1 MKADTGDWHG
11 HRSRRLLPFCLFYFY
26 LVYLGWAVL
35 AAIPVTAFGGEADNA
50 AGADS
55 GLFARVG
62 DRVITRQEYEQQ
74 VRQAFR
80 QRFYHGRPP
89 EDELDAVRQ
98 QVGDDLITRVLLL
111 QEAERRGL
119 SPDKAA
125 VQKTLD
131 SYDQRYAA
139 SPNWQARRETLLA
152 PLKTRLQE
160 DDVLAQLEQSVR
172 RVVPPSRK
180 QVEAFY
186 AAHPDKFTEPAR
198 QRVSV
203 ILLRV
208 DPSAPKSAWEDAR
221 AEAQGLVMRLRRG
234 ADFAELARIHSGDS
248 SAEQGGDMGYL
259 HQGMLTEGAQTVVD
273 GLDVG
278 VVSDPVR
285 VLEGMAIFRVEDRQP
300 SRLRAFD
307 DVQSRARELWLRE
320 QADQAWTAL
329 KAQLRKGVPIQ
340 IYSAATPARP
350 HKPE

>member
-1 MKADTGDWHG
+1 MKAYAEDWHG
-11 HRSRRLLPFCLFYFY
+11 YRSKWLVPFS
-26 LVYLGWAVL
+26 LVCLGWVVL
-35 AAIPVTAFGGEADNA
+35 AAMPLAAVGGEADTA
-50 AGADS
+50 ADAES
-55 GLFARVG
+55 ALFARVG
-62 DRVITRQEYEQQ
+62 DQVITRQEYEQH

-80 QRFYHGRPP
+80 QHFYHGRPP
-89 EDELDAVRQ
+89 EDELEAVRQ
-98 QVGDDLITRVLLL
+98 QVGDDLVTRVLLL
-111 QEAERRGL
+111 QEAQRRGL

-139 SPNWQARRETLLA
+139 SPNWQSQRETLLA
-152 PLKTRLQE
+152 SLKTRLQE
-160 DDVLAQLEQSVR
+160 DDVLAQFEQSVR
-172 RVVPPSRK
+172 RVAPPSREQIK
-180 QVEAFY
+180 AFY
-186 AAHPDKFTEPAR
+186 AANPDKFTEPAR

-221 AEAQGLVMRLRRG
+221 VEAQGLVMRLRRG
-234 ADFAELARIHSGDS
+234 ADFAELARIHSGDRS
-248 SAEQGGDMGYL
+248 SEQGGDMGYL
-259 HQGMLTEGAQTVVD
+259 HEGMLTEGAQTVVD

-300 SRLRAFD
+300 SRLRALD
-307 DVQSRARELWLRE
+307 DVQSRARELWLRD
-320 QADQAWTAL
+320 QGDQAWMAL

-340 IYSAATPARP
+340 IYSAATPVKP

>member
-1 MKADTGDWHG
+1 MQTYTGDWHG
-11 HRSRRLLPFCLFYFY
+11 YRSRWRVPFR
-26 LVYLGWAVL
+26 LVYLGWVVL
-35 AAIPVTAFGGEADNA
+35 AAMPFAALGGEAGTA
-50 AGADS
+50 AGAES

-62 DRVITRQEYEQQ
+62 DQVITRQEYEQA
-74 VRQAFR
+74 VGQAFR

-98 QVGDDLITRVLLL
+98 QVGEDLITRMLLL

-125 VQKTLD
+125 VQTTLD
-131 SYDQRYAA
+131 SYDRRYAA
-139 SPNWQARRETLLA
+139 SPNWQSRREALLA
-152 PLKTRLQE
+152 SLKTRLQE

-172 RVVPPSRK
+172 RVVPPRREEL
-180 QVEAFY
+180 EAFY
-186 AAHPDKFTEPAR
+186 AANPDKFTEPAR

-208 DPSAPKSAWEDAR
+208 DPSAPKSAWDDAR
-221 AEAQGLVMRLRRG
+221 VEAQGLVTRLGRG

-273 GLDVG
+273 GLEVG
-278 VVSDPVR
+278 TVSDPVR
-285 VLEGMAIFRVEDRQP
+285 VLEGIAIFRVEDRQP
-300 SRLRAFD
+300 ARRRGFD

-320 QADQAWTAL
+320 QGDQAWTAL
-329 KAQLRKGVPIQ
+329 KAKVRNGVPIQ
-340 IYSAATPARP
+340 IYRSATPARP
-350 HKPE
+350 QKAE